1 MISNPIVRKEVLSSL
16 RTRKAVFMQAAFL
29 LAVAGLIWLLWPAG
43 GLQDYRGDQARRIF
57 AVLSIGEMVLV
68 ALFAPA
74 FTAAA
79 LTGEKE
85 RNTWESLYATSMKP
99 WEIAL
104 GKMVGSLTFLILLVL
119 TGSVGLAM
127 PLLLGGVRA
136 VDVLA
141 AMGLLLLTA
150 VYLGMIGLL
159 VSTVSHRSYRAI
171 IITYG
176 ILLAV
181 CILVAIPAWPISNRL
196 MTRLGGG
203 GQAVL
208 HYLASLSPIQAM
220 LSLVLGKGEYT
231 TPAADQP
238 AFWVTYIPLALLAIT
253 ALMITCLYKLHR
265 PVAPPRPREKLKVV
279 ERGKVNARSILFII
293 DPRKRKRSI
302 SWWQNPVLVKEF
314 RTRPMLQAHTLLRII
329 GTCMIVS
336 VLLMFVVSLG
346 VSAFV
351 GESAGMVENM
361 LTVVAALSVVLVCL
375 VGPAMTSGAIC
386 ADRETGGWDLLRTT
400 RLPSWRIVS
409 GKFQAAVIPLVLLA
423 LAIAP
428 SAAILLYFNVNIWRN
443 IVGVM
448 EVLGVT
454 ILFVAA
460 CGLFFSSFFSR
471 TPTATAW
478 TYAVILT
485 MGFLSLLM
493 LLARDLFSRRLVRTV
508 FLANPV
514 AAAMDAAGHVG
525 MQELALVDGY
535 VRLVVTVSILLLV
548 ITVLRVLQLRRADK

>member
-1 MISNPIVRKEVLSSL
+1 
-16 RTRKAVFMQAAFL
+16 
-29 LAVAGLIWLLWPAG
+29 
-43 GLQDYRGDQARRIF
+43 
-57 AVLSIGEMVLV
+57 
-68 ALFAPA
+68 
-74 FTAAA
+74 
-79 LTGEKE
+79 
-85 RNTWESLYATSMKP
+85 
-99 WEIAL
+99 
-104 GKMVGSLTFLILLVL
+104 
-119 TGSVGLAM
+119 
-127 PLLLGGVRA
+127 
-136 VDVLA
+136 
-141 AMGLLLLTA
+141 
-150 VYLGMIGLL
+150 
-159 VSTVSHRSYRAI
+159 
-171 IITYG
+171 
-176 ILLAV
+176 
-181 CILVAIPAWPISNRL
+181 
-196 MTRLGGG
+196 
-203 GQAVL
+203 
-208 HYLASLSPIQAM
+208 
-220 LSLVLGKGEYT
+220 
-231 TPAADQP
+231 
-238 AFWVTYIPLALLAIT
+238 
-253 ALMITCLYKLHR
+253 
-265 PVAPPRPREKLKVV
+265 
-279 ERGKVNARSILFII
+279 
-293 DPRKRKRSI
+293 
-302 SWWQNPVLVKEF
+302 
-314 RTRPMLQAHTLLRII
+314 
-329 GTCMIVS
+329 MIVS
-336 VLLMFVVSLG
+336 VALMFVVSLG

-386 ADRETGGWDLLRTT
+386 ADRETGVWDLLRTT

-460 CGLFFSSFFSR
+460 CGLFFSSLFNR

-535 VRLVVTVSILLLV
+535 FRLLVSVSVLLLV